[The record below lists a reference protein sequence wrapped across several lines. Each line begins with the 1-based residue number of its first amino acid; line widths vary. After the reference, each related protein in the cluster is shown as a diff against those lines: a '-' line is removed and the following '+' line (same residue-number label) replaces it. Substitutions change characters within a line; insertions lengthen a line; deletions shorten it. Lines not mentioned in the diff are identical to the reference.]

1 MEDIKT
7 LIIKRHFYEAIQYSG
22 ENALDIL
29 NFCKCCYVQN
39 NGTLVYINLI
49 IDIDD
54 WIIKLTD
61 NYYIVLDNKLKEE
74 LFQE

>member
-1 MEDIKT
+1 MENAKT
-7 LIIKRHFYEAIQYSG
+7 LIAKHQFYQAIQYTG
-22 ENALDIL
+22 ENILYIL
-29 NFCKCCYVQN
+29 NFCKYCYVQN
-39 NGTLVYINLI
+39 NGTLVYVNLI

>member
-1 MEDIKT
+1 MENAKT
-7 LIIKRHFYEAIQYSG
+7 LIAKHQFYQAIQYTG
-22 ENALDIL
+22 KNTLDIL
-29 NFCKCCYVQN
+29 NFCKYCYVQN
-39 NGTLVYINLI
+39 NGTLVYVNLI

>member
-1 MEDIKT
+1 MENIKI
-7 LIIKRHFYEAIQYSG
+7 LMVKHHFYEAIQYTG
-22 ENALDIL
+22 ENTLDIL
-29 NFCKCCYVQN
+29 NFCKYCYVQN
-39 NGTLVYINLI
+39 NGTLVYVNLI

-61 NYYIVLDNKLKEE
+61 NYYVVLNNKLKEE

>member
-1 MEDIKT
+1 MENAKT
-7 LIIKRHFYEAIQYSG
+7 LIAKHQFYQAIQYTG
-22 ENALDIL
+22 ENTLDIL
-29 NFCKCCYVQN
+29 NFCKYCYVQN
-39 NGTLVYINLI
+39 NGTLVYANLI